1 MRTRFSHFSL
11 FALAGSLVLAFMLG
25 FATASPAAP
34 LPQVKFETSAGDFV
48 VELENAKAPETV
60 KNFLNYVRSGFY
72 DGTIF
77 HRVIDGF
84 MIQGGGFTP
93 EMEQKATRKAVPN
106 EASNGLKNNT
116 YTIAMARTSDPHSA
130 TSQFFINVANNASL
144 DYRSSTP
151 SGYGYTV
158 FGKVIKGMNVIDAI
172 KGVPTGNKKGHQDV
186 PLTPV
191 VIKAVVPVQ

>member
-1 MRTRFSHFSL
+1 MFSRLSFVTVIC
-11 FALAGSLVLAFMLG
+11 ALMLALG
-25 FATASPAAP
+25 PIASAQAAP

-48 VELENAKAPETV
+48 VELDAAKAPETV
-60 KNFLNYVRSGFY
+60 RNFLFYVKSGHY
-72 DGTIF
+72 NGTIF
-77 HRVIDGF
+77 HRVINGF
-84 MIQGGGFTP
+84 MIQGGGFDQQ
-93 EMEQKATRKAVPN
+93 MNQKTTRKPIAN
-106 EASNGLKNNT
+106 EADNGLKNVP

-151 SGYGYTV
+151 SGFGYAV
-158 FGKVIKGMNVIDAI
+158 FGKVVKGMDVVDAI
-172 KGVPTGNKKGHQDV
+172 KGVPTGNRGMHKDV